1 MAYLP
6 EVYKGF
12 RREHPEIARRFDE
25 LAEQCHQAGPLDDRT
40 RRLVKLGIAIGA
52 SSEGA
57 VRSHT
62 RRALEAGVTPE
73 EVEHVLLLA
82 LTTAGWPSM
91 IAAYKWAHEVVE
103 AAKNKQPI

>member
-1 MAYLP
+1 MPYLP
-6 EVYKGF
+6 EVYQRF
-12 RREHPEIARRFDE
+12 RTEHPEVSRLYDE
-25 LAEQCHQAGPLDDRT
+25 LAEQCHAAGPLDDRT
-40 RRLVKLGIAIGA
+40 RRLVKLGIAIGV

-73 EVEHVLLLA
+73 EVEHALLLA

-91 IAAYKWAHEVVE
+91 IAAYKWAHEVIE